1 MNYSKLILIFLLIAS
16 IIFII
21 HVNGQEAPVKNDEFD
36 EHDNKINSKKV
47 LRKENDKDTDES
59 NIINKPSEN
68 KIEYQN
74 NEELVITEIPTIFE
88 NENENKSENEGEN
101 VNEFEMQTIYEIEDD
116 NDNKNENNE
125 NNNNDNDNENENEVG
140 KNVTEVEVIM
150 DETIILTK
158 SSDMKD
164 FFKTNE
170 KMVIGCFETI
180 GNEDYLNFKNISNSM
195 IESPSFATENYFN
208 GEVLKFIYINDN
220 KCRHTIKRFTGI
232 SIFKNDVV
240 YCINKRCYE
249 YNPKD
254 LIDFN
259 KFEEFMESKN
269 MPLVTSY
276 DPKEKDTYR
285 QWKIPMIIYLNNDEE
300 KAKKNVKTFIS
311 DIAKEYRKEFFFFVT
326 NENDFDIDMADE
338 PTDNNVF
345 IYAPHFQT
353 LYSIQEILD
362 PEDVIDKVSI
372 EFFIKQYKMNLLTP
386 KMVIQDFE
394 ELWDYEDFVVNSIP
408 KYYYPNV
415 LNPLRDSLVMFYK
428 EDCPYS
434 QELLK
439 TFVKLGKKYVNSRTE
454 FSVVKY
460 EAEEQKIPKMSLW
473 RKLEGYPT
481 IVLFKASPYTRE
493 KKEFFV
499 YPDNAGRSAV
509 SINKWVQLHSFYKPE
524 ASFTLEDYKE
534 QEKLE
539 KDSDEIEDNEEEE
552 ERITKYL
559 QDPDLIFTRYGY
571 GKEMEEGIEEDE
583 DEENEGGG
591 DFYFDNINTKKE
603 IPMTGTYYE
612 LTSTTY
618 AVKTS
623 TYTPPPSLY
632 DDDEEENKKEEEDS
646 SEE

>member
-1 MNYSKLILIFLLIAS
+1 MHIKIMKLQKKHIENLKIAEFEKNIPMNI
-16 IIFII
+16 
-21 HVNGQEAPVKNDEFD
+21 D
-36 EHDNKINSKKV
+36 DNKDDVSSDSSDNNNNETKEPKINWKKKFAEAQTEEEFNKVLDEKIRLSRKIEETECLFCNSKGQTFEEKMEHMTTEHSFFV
-47 LRKENDKDTDES
+47 PDVEYLSDLRGLIKYLEEKIAIGNTCIFCERMFHSLEAIRKHMLAKGHTKISYEEGPDLEIS
-59 NIINKPSEN
+59 NFYDFSSI
-68 KIEYQN
+68 
-74 NEELVITEIPTIFE
+74 LDDD
-88 NENENKSENEGEN
+88 NENENG
-101 VNEFEMQTIYEIEDD
+101 
-116 NDNKNENNE
+116 NNE

-439 TFVKLGKKYVNSRTE
+439 TFVKLGKKIR
-454 FSVVKY
+454 
-460 EAEEQKIPKMSLW
+460 
-473 RKLEGYPT
+473 
-481 IVLFKASPYTRE
+481 
-493 KKEFFV
+493 
-499 YPDNAGRSAV
+499 
-509 SINKWVQLHSFYKPE
+509 
-524 ASFTLEDYKE
+524 
-534 QEKLE
+534 
-539 KDSDEIEDNEEEE
+539 
-552 ERITKYL
+552 
-559 QDPDLIFTRYGY
+559 
-571 GKEMEEGIEEDE
+571 
-583 DEENEGGG
+583 
-591 DFYFDNINTKKE
+591 
-603 IPMTGTYYE
+603 
-612 LTSTTY
+612 
-618 AVKTS
+618 
-623 TYTPPPSLY
+623 
-632 DDDEEENKKEEEDS
+632 
-646 SEE
+646 